1 LPKNSCWVW
10 AGGAFCGPREEVP
23 IGHVT
28 NGIHVPSW
36 DSETADELRTTSCGK
51 ERWLG
56 EMDTVE
62 KDIRQVPDEQ
72 LWTMR
77 QTSRGMLVE
86 HARARYS
93 RRLIASGASPDEI
106 AQAKQILD
114 PDVLI
119 PGFARRFAAY
129 KQLVGG
135 VDVWI
140 NTPRRPREAC
150 GTSGMKVLVNGGLNI
165 SELDGWWA
173 EAHEPEVG
181 WSLGDGR
188 EHGDDP
194 AWDTQEAQELYERL
208 ENEVIPAF
216 YTRNANGIPTAW
228 LAKMR
233 ESMARLTLHF
243 SANRAVRQYTEK
255 YYLPAMT
262 GFEARRG
269 NKGAL
274 GIRMV
279 NWRRQIEQGWR
290 SISFGGLQ
298 MKTRDG
304 QHHFKVEVN
313 LAGVDPEAV
322 RVELFAEEPEGPVE
336 TNCRTEREVMCLPL
350 KCRQQDRR
358 AILPRV
364 SFLTFPVLACRLK
377 YP

>member
-1 LPKNSCWVW
+1 
-10 AGGAFCGPREEVP
+10 
-23 IGHVT
+23 
-28 NGIHVPSW
+28 
-36 DSETADELRTTSCGK
+36 
-51 ERWLG
+51 
-56 EMDTVE
+56 
-62 KDIRQVPDEQ
+62 

-77 QTSRGMLVE
+77 QTSRTMLVE

-93 RRLIASGASPDEI
+93 RQLIASGASPDEI

-129 KQLVGG
+129 KRPTLLLHDRDRLIRLLTDPQRPIQLLIAGKAHPADRPGQEMVRQWVQLTRPPEVRQRAVFLSDYDMLLTEQLVGG